1 MHEVPLPGVDCLL
14 HEYHGPRIEAILSVI
29 CSVICFNKEVVSGEE
44 ASLELDGGGS
54 VGGAAEEDGGMEEGC
69 GCGGTD

>member
-1 MHEVPLPGVDCLL
+1 MSRTE
-14 HEYHGPRIEAILSVI
+14 EAIFSVI
-29 CSVICFNKEVVSGEE
+29 WSVICFNKKVVSGEE

-54 VGGAAEEDGGMEEGC
+54 VGGAAGEDGGVEEGC

>member
-1 MHEVPLPGVDCLL
+1 M
-14 HEYHGPRIEAILSVI
+14 
-29 CSVICFNKEVVSGEE
+29 SGEE